1 MYRHG
6 LGRTSGR
13 LMAVEGHGG
22 RMWGMHVYLGGGEA
36 RRSERTA
43 LGYGGV
49 VEKRERDG
57 TGEGR
62 G

>member
-1 MYRHG
+1 
-6 LGRTSGR
+6 
-13 LMAVEGHGG
+13 MAVEGHGG

-49 VEKRERDG
+49 VEKRERDE